1 MAQIVPFNAV
11 RPKENLAAN
20 FCSKSVEF
28 YAKSELNDILKHN
41 ETSFVHIIKPNLL
54 KDKSSPPTKRY
65 QAVKKN
71 YESFRQKGVL
81 IKDKKASLY
90 IYEIK
95 NPNHS
100 FCGILAGI
108 SVEDYKNGLIK
119 RHEDTI
125 EKREKIFKNFIK
137 IARFNSEPVLI
148 THNPSQN
155 LTDLISE
162 YKTKSPTAE
171 FTTSENE
178 CHKLWRIDAPKEI
191 LSIQKEYDTISS
203 LYIADGHHRSASS
216 VLLSREEKSS
226 SDKQRTDY
234 FMGYII
240 PENELVI
247 KAYNRV
253 FSGLNGLSEDE
264 FLGLLKADFE
274 VYPESNVDS
283 KESSK
288 NSFRMY
294 FKGQFYSVSLRDIT
308 RKRNNPLFG
317 LDAYVLQEFILKPIL
332 GVKNPRNDKRLI
344 YSVNDGG
351 MLGIKSAVDS
361 EKFTLG
367 FGLKPVTLTQLKMIA
382 DAGLVMPPKSTYIF
396 PKLMSGITIYEF

>member
-11 RPKENLAAN
+11 RPDENLAAS

-28 YAKSELNDILKHN
+28 YSKTELNDILEHN

-54 KDKSSPPTKRY
+54 KDNPLSPTKRY
-65 QAVKKN
+65 QAVQKN
-71 YESFRQKGVL
+71 YKSFLQKGVL

-90 IYEIK
+90 IYEII

-100 FCGILAGI
+100 FCGILAGV
-108 SVEDYKNGLIK
+108 SVEDYKNGVIK
-119 RHEDTI
+119 RHENTI

-148 THNPSQN
+148 THNPSQT
-155 LTDLISE
+155 LTNLISE
-162 YKTKSPTAE
+162 YKTQSPTVE
-171 FTTSENE
+171 FTTNENE
-178 CHKLWRIDAPKEI
+178 CHKLWRIDATEEI
-191 LSIQKEYDTISS
+191 FSIQKEYETISS

-216 VLLSREEKSS
+216 VLLSREEQSS
-226 SDKQRTDY
+226 SDIQRIDY

-264 FLGLLKADFE
+264 FLELLKADFE
-274 VYPESNVDS
+274 VFPESNEDS
-283 KESSK
+283 KDSTK

-308 RKRNNPLFG
+308 QKKNNPLMD

-332 GVKNPRNDKRLI
+332 GVKNPRNDKRLV
-344 YSVNDGG
+344 YSAKADSTS
-351 MLGIKSAVDS
+351 GIKSAVDS
-361 EKFTLG
+361 GKFTLG
-367 FGLKPVTLTQLKMIA
+367 FGLKPVTLAQLKLIA